1 MLPIV
6 NKYPLLEY
14 LFFWTSR
21 RQLMNESYSVIPSS
35 LGLSPWGNLEKL
47 IFLVTEKVLSISL
60 VN

>member
-21 RQLMNESYSVIPSS
+21 RQLMKAI
-35 LGLSPWGNLEKL
+35 GLFPRLWGYLRCGNLEKL